1 MTLLRNKVTEDEIA
15 HIVARWTGIPVD
27 KMMEGE
33 KDKLLQM
40 ESIIHQRL
48 VGQDK
53 AIKVIADAVRRSRAG
68 LSDPNRP
75 DGSDRKS
82 VV

>member
-1 MTLLRNKVTEDEIA
+1 MDSEAADTQEMTLLRNKVTEAEIA

-40 ESIIHQRL
+40 ESIIHHTTL
-48 VGQDK
+48 F
-53 AIKVIADAVRRSRAG
+53 IANITRRRTNQSCY
-68 LSDPNRP
+68 
-75 DGSDRKS
+75 
-82 VV
+82 